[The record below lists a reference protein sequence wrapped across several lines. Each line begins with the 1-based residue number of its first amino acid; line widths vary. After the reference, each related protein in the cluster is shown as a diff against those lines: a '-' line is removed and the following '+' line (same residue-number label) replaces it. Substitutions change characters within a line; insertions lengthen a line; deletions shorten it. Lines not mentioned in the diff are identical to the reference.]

1 MYAGWA
7 LPAVTGLL
15 RALYAQSSRRVG
27 LSERFGGEWCK
38 VLLRRLRKA
47 GQKPANEQVKRHY
60 KVKRNYSNVQSARVF
75 GPVEDDHVARLDLA
89 VHPLALGLR
98 QR

>member
-27 LSERFGGEWCK
+27 LSERFGGEWCS
-38 VLLRRLRKA
+38 VLLRTLRKPR

-60 KVKRNYSNVQSARVF
+60 K
-75 GPVEDDHVARLDLA
+75 
-89 VHPLALGLR
+89 
-98 QR
+98 

>member
-1 MYAGWA
+1 M
-7 LPAVTGLL
+7 PAVTGLV

-27 LSERFGGEWCK
+27 LSERFGGEWCRG
-38 VLLRRLRKA
+38 LLRRLRKPR
-47 GQKPANEQVKRHY
+47 GQKQASWQL
-60 KVKRNYSNVQSARVF
+60 KRNVMPAMSRVQRVF

-89 VHPLALGLR
+89 VHPLALGLC